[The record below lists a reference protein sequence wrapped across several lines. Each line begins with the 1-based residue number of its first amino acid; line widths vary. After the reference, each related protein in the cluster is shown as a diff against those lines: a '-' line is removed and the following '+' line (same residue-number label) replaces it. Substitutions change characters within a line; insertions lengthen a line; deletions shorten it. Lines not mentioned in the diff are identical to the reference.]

1 MGSFS
6 LSFFKKILIFNI
18 LFLAFSAFGDVKIEG
33 VKLPAI
39 MKCAGQDIA
48 LSGHGLRTATFF
60 KIKIYV
66 AGFYAGEKISSSNLE
81 KLAQRPLCFS
91 FTYLKDFSDSD
102 VDRAWSYQFE
112 ESSEHSYPKFK
123 DDVKLLKNFFG
134 KIYGERNQVIELS
147 QDSTF
152 FYENGKPVGEIK
164 GADFQKA
171 FLSIWFGKKP
181 PTEELKKS
189 LLGHN

>member
-18 LFLAFSAFGDVKIEG
+18 LFLAFTAFGDVKIEG
-33 VKLPAI
+33 VNLPAT
-39 MKCAGQDIA
+39 MKCAGEEIA

-66 AGFYAGEKISSSNLE
+66 AGFYAKEKVTPLHLE
-81 KLAQRPLCFS
+81 KLDQRPLCFS

-102 VDRAWSYQFE
+102 VDRAWNYQFE

-123 DDVKLLKNFFG
+123 DDIKLLKSFFG
-134 KIYGERNQVIELS
+134 KIHGERNQVIELS

-152 FYENGKPVGEIK
+152 FYENSKLAGEIK